1 MRAIDMV
8 KGEYI
13 KELLNKGFRDGERGM
28 YEYRPIIIQKGII
41 PNAEG
46 SAQVDLGGTKVLA
59 GVKIDVDSPL
69 PDKPGEGNLV
79 TSAEL
84 LPLASADYDVGPPSP
99 EAIELA
105 RVVDRGIRAGEVI
118 DMKSLFIG
126 EDKVWS
132 VFTDI
137 YVLNYDGNLFDAATL
152 AAVTALRTARMPK
165 YEDEKVI
172 REGSLQ
178 RLKTN
183 STVTSC
189 TFAKINGKTV
199 LDPNKGEEDVMDS
212 RLTIATDGKYIRA
225 IQKGLSGSISYKTIE
240 ELVDISFEKSK
251 ELKSIIDRTLD

>member
-28 YEYRPIIIQKGII
+28 YEYRPITIQKGII

>member
-84 LPLASADYDVGPPSP
+84 LPRQP
-99 EAIELA
+99 
-105 RVVDRGIRAGEVI
+105 
-118 DMKSLFIG
+118 
-126 EDKVWS
+126 
-132 VFTDI
+132 
-137 YVLNYDGNLFDAATL
+137 
-152 AAVTALRTARMPK
+152 LRCSNACC
-165 YEDEKVI
+165 
-172 REGSLQ
+172 SH
-178 RLKTN
+178 
-183 STVTSC
+183 
-189 TFAKINGKTV
+189 
-199 LDPNKGEEDVMDS
+199 
-212 RLTIATDGKYIRA
+212 
-225 IQKGLSGSISYKTIE
+225 GLSHGAHAEI
-240 ELVDISFEKSK
+240 
-251 ELKSIIDRTLD
+251 RG